1 MEVRWYVL
9 LVIIAATVVTMI
21 PRVVP
26 LMVLSR
32 FELPAWAMRWLNYVP
47 IAVMAALIGQEL
59 FVHEGTVPPISK
71 NLELWAAIP
80 SFLIAVLTR
89 SILGTVLSG
98 VVVLMLLRHFF

>member
-9 LVIIAATVVTMI
+9 LVVVATAVVTFI

-32 FELPAWAMRWLNYVP
+32 FELPGWAMRWLNYVP

-59 FVHEGTVPPISK
+59 FIHDGSIPPLSQ
-71 NLELWAAIP
+71 NLELWAAVP
-80 SFLIAVLTR
+80 SFIIAVLTR

-98 VVVLMLLRHFF
+98 VVVLMVLRHFL

>member
-1 MEVRWYVL
+1 M
-9 LVIIAATVVTMI
+9 LVIIAAAVVTLI

-47 IAVMAALIGQEL
+47 VAVMAALVGQEL
-59 FVHEGTVPPISK
+59 FVHDGAVPPISR

-80 SFLIAVLTR
+80 SFMVAVLTR

-98 VVVLMLLRHFF
+98 VVVLMVLRHFF

>member
-1 MEVRWYVL
+1 MEVRGYVL
-9 LVIIAATVVTMI
+9 LVIIAAAVVTLI

-47 IAVMAALIGQEL
+47 VAVMAALVGQEL
-59 FVHEGTVPPISK
+59 FVHDGTVPPISR

-80 SFLIAVLTR
+80 SFMVAILTR

-98 VVVLMLLRHFF
+98 VVVLMVLRHFF

>member
-1 MEVRWYVL
+1 M
-9 LVIIAATVVTMI
+9 LVIIAAAVVTLI

-47 IAVMAALIGQEL
+47 VAVMAALVGQEL
-59 FVHEGTVPPISK
+59 FVHDGTVPPISR

-80 SFLIAVLTR
+80 SFMVAILTR

-98 VVVLMLLRHFF
+98 VVVLMVLRHFF